1 MLKSRAVRI
10 GLQLAVVFAAACAPY
25 YLSSYNLSL
34 FGRFL
39 ALCILALGLALV
51 WGWGGMLSLGQ
62 GVFFGLGA
70 YSLALYLKLVALAPG
85 DLPDFMVW
93 SGLSKLPWWWS
104 PFRHPAIAIA
114 GILIL
119 PAVAAGAL
127 AWLVFHRRVGGV
139 YFALVTQALA
149 LAFSTLLI
157 SQQAYTGGFNG
168 LTDFS
173 TLLGFQLDDPKVQR
187 GLFWVTLVCL
197 TLAFMLLQWLLGTDF
212 GKIVLAMRDGENRVR
227 FLGYNPVPYKVVVF
241 AIGGALAG
249 LSGALY
255 MLHAGVISPAMVGV
269 VPSIEMIVWVAVGGR
284 ESLVGAI
291 AGTLLVNFGKDW
303 ISSAMPSLWLFV
315 MGLLFVL
322 IVTVVPKGLSG
333 LWSPS
338 ALDWFAVKI
347 LRRPASRRIPAL
359 VEPEAET
366 EGVGRA
372 ASATET
378 ALLEHREGLDQA

>member
-1 MLKSRAVRI
+1 MFKSPAVKVAA
-10 GLQLAVVFAAACAPY
+10 QLAVLIGAALAPF
-25 YLSSYNLSL
+25 YLSAYNLSL
-34 FGRFL
+34 LGRFF
-39 ALCILALGLALV
+39 ALCILALGIALI

-70 YSLALYLKLVALAPG
+70 YCLAMYLKLVGLGAG
-85 DLPDFMVW
+85 DLPDFMEW

-104 PFRHPAIAIA
+104 IFRSPAVAIA
-114 GILIL
+114 GVVLV
-119 PAVAAGAL
+119 PAAAAGLL

-157 SQQAYTGGFNG
+157 SEQAYTGGFNG

-173 TLLGFQLDDPKVQR
+173 TIMGFHLIDPSVQR
-187 GLFWVTLVCL
+187 GLFWVTLGL
-197 TLAFMLLQWLLGTDF
+197 LAVALVFLQWLLGTDF
-212 GKIVLAMRDGENRVR
+212 GKIVLAIRDGENRVR

-241 AIGGALAG
+241 AIAGALAG
-249 LSGALY
+249 VSGALY

-291 AGTLLVNFGKDW
+291 LGTLLVNFGKDW
-303 ISSAMPSLWLFV
+303 VSSAMPSLWLFV

-333 LWSPS
+333 LWSR
-338 ALDWFAVKI
+338 DTREWIAVK
-347 LRRPASRRIPAL
+347 LFRRPPASGIPVLTEPADGSKAAE
-359 VEPEAET
+359 VTSTAPEAP
-366 EGVGRA
+366 R
-372 ASATET
+372 
-378 ALLEHREGLDQA
+378 LEHRERLDEA